1 VAQDSQ
7 NIESLYDFV
16 YLDRERLA
24 YLSAQIFDDGTLAG
38 VKREEKIQEDT
49 ATEISAGLKPIFA
62 VAGKEGA
69 ANYRSIERHFDA
81 GWTLPLNVLHRL
93 DELGHIKKSLSDA
106 DFGDLV
112 LMSGSMNLIDLSIM
126 KDLWEP
132 LGALERMSSSSS
144 AKTTTKKRILEQE
157 KFLLKHLTSI
167 MKGLP
172 HSIQI
177 RLFNGENQAWASLRR
192 EYLIVNPEDFPLKH
206 GPSIQGNW
214 HCLAILDGKPT
225 SENESFNIPVGH
237 SEVEQAMWDFS
248 LQLRLLFGRREHD
261 YGLTPI
267 AIFRTTSNS

>member
-24 YLSAQIFDDGTLAG
+24 YFSAQIFDDGTLSG
-38 VKREEKIQEDT
+38 IKREEKTQANIS
-49 ATEISAGLKPIFA
+49 AEISAGLKPVLS
-62 VAGKEGA
+62 VAGKEDST
-69 ANYRSIERHFDA
+69 NFRSIERHFDA
-81 GWTLPLNVLHRL
+81 GWMLPLNVLHRL
-93 DELGHIKKSLSDA
+93 DELGYIKRSLSDA

-112 LMSGSMNLIDLSIM
+112 LMNGAMNLIDLSMM

-132 LGALERMSSSSS
+132 LVALERMNSSSS
-144 AKTTTKKRILEQE
+144 AKTATKKRILDQE
-157 KFLLKHLTSI
+157 KFLTKHLASI

-177 RLFNGENQAWASLRR
+177 RLFNAEDQAWASLRR
-192 EYLIVNPEDFPLKH
+192 EYLTVNPEDFPLKH

-214 HCLAILDGKPT
+214 YCLAILDGKPT
-225 SENESFNIPVGH
+225 SEDESFNLPVGH
-237 SEVEQAMWDFS
+237 SDIEQAMWHFS
-248 LQLRLLFGRREHD
+248 LQLRFLFGRRERD

-267 AIFRTTSNS
+267 AIFRTTNNS